1 IPFETRKEAGGTS
14 VLITL
19 QSHGE
24 RLQMLLDTGTNDIM
38 QAMPTR
44 RGGCRSLYRAK
55 ISTSML
61 AVGTLWHRRVVSL
74 EIPRWSRAGGTLP
87 KQQLSGNFLSTVVS
101 S

>member
-1 IPFETRKEAGGTS
+1 
-14 VLITL
+14 
-19 QSHGE
+19 
-24 RLQMLLDTGTNDIM
+24 MLLDTGTNDIM

-74 EIPRWSRAGGTLP
+74 EIPRWSRAG
-87 KQQLSGNFLSTVVS
+87 
-101 S
+101 